1 MRPES
6 MILIFFK
13 KRFLGKKSGASP
25 KSGDIAIGA
34 RTALDFNGNSH
45 YVAIFEKMVESQKR
59 VKLTLIRSG
68 R

>member
-1 MRPES
+1 
-6 MILIFFK
+6 MINT
-13 KRFLGKKSGASP
+13 KKSGASP
-25 KSGDIAIGA
+25 KSGDIAFGA
-34 RTALDFNGNSH
+34 GTALDFNGNFH